1 MAGTDSLTLSQV
13 IEVEGVVVK
22 CRRILQK
29 NLHSRE
35 VNGIKFP
42 DLFFKIFI

>member
-1 MAGTDSLTLSQV
+1 VAGTDSLTLSQV
-13 IEVEGVVVK
+13 IEVKGVVVK

-29 NLHSRE
+29 NLHSGD
-35 VNGIKFP
+35 VNGIKFS